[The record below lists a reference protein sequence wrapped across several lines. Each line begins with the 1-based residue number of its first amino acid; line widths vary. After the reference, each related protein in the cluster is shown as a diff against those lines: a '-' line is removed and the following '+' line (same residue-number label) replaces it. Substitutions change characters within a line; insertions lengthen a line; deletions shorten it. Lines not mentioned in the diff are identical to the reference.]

1 VTHAAWW
8 LILDALAVYR
18 LCHLIAIDKITAPIR
33 DGLLNKAK
41 RVAFDYATAHQNAP
55 TPHDS
60 NLYGKV
66 WELIV
71 CPWCLSVW
79 VAPVIVALTRFCP
92 GVWQYPAY
100 ALALTALTGIA
111 TELV

>member
-1 VTHAAWW
+1 
-8 LILDALAVYR
+8 
-18 LCHLIAIDKITAPIR
+18 
-33 DGLLNKAK
+33 
-41 RVAFDYATAHQNAP
+41 
-55 TPHDS
+55 
-60 NLYGKV
+60 
-66 WELIV
+66 
-71 CPWCLSVW
+71 VW